1 MKLKPF
7 PSLDDLRALDALA
20 RCGTIKGASE
30 ELSLTHGAVSR
41 RISRMSKAI
50 GKPITE
56 AKGRS
61 VKLTRAGQIMAEATS
76 EALARIKTGIEEIQ
90 GSQSISAL
98 VVSCERSVA
107 ARWLIPRLSS
117 FQESYPNDQIHLSV
131 GGGTLNFSKEDVD
144 VALRRIDFPIK
155 PSWSI
160 THIFDETMGPVAAP
174 AIVSHYKSG
183 SYIALGS
190 KTREDGWN
198 RWLQTHPEL
207 PKPSEIRFLDHH
219 FLVAEAAIAG
229 LGVGLLPRMIALDAV
244 KNEQL
249 VAPNGFDPDGSNYG
263 LIIPTNRVTH
273 PSLGKFQKW
282 LTIIINC

>member
-20 RCGTIKGASE
+20 RNGSVKGASE

-41 RISRMSKAI
+41 RISRISEAI

-61 VKLTRAGQIMAEATS
+61 VKLTKAGQIMAEATG
-76 EALARIKTGIEEIQ
+76 EALARIKTGVEEIQ
-90 GSQSISAL
+90 GSRSISAL

-117 FQESYPNDQIHLSV
+117 FQETYPNDPVHLSV
-131 GGGTLNFSKEDVD
+131 GGGSLDFGKEGVD
-144 VALRRIDFPIK
+144 LALRRIDFPIK

-160 THIFDETMGPVAAP
+160 AHIINEAMGPVAAP
-174 AIVSHYKSG
+174 AIVSDYKSG
-183 SYIALGS
+183 NYIALGS
-190 KTREDGWN
+190 KTREDGWDK
-198 RWLQTHPEL
+198 WLQAHPQL

-219 FLVAEAAIAG
+219 FLVAEAAIAS

-249 VAPNGFDPDGSNYG
+249 VAPHGFNPDGSTYG
-263 LIIPTNRVTH
+263 LITPTNRVTH
-273 PSLGKFQKW
+273 PSLRKFQEW
-282 LTIIINC
+282 LTTIINC